1 MLAQL
6 LRLLLLTQALTGL
19 VIGGLI
25 VYFSQAPSWLMPLI
39 ALLIPVLVQLSVAT
53 STAFKSR
60 TSRADGPWW
69 RSLVFEG
76 LAMLR
81 VFVLQMPWAKTPSL
95 QRGPAALPQ
104 RLPVLLVHGYV
115 CNHRVWDAMAL
126 QLRQAGHPVLAIDL
140 EPLFTSI
147 DDYAELVEQAVV
159 AICRQTGST
168 QVALI
173 GHSMGG
179 LAIRAWLRAHGS
191 QRVARVLT
199 LGTPHV
205 GTQIHAPFPS
215 PNGKQMA
222 WHSDWLQAL
231 AASESPAT
239 RALMRIALTPQ
250 DNIVFPQTEQVLPG
264 VPVTVFVGLGHV
276 EMVLHPAVMHWVL
289 QQLEETA
296 REAS

>member
-6 LRLLLLTQALTGL
+6 LRLLLLTQVLTGL
-19 VIGGLI
+19 VLGGLI
-25 VYFSQAPSWLMPLI
+25 VYFTEAPSWLIPLT
-39 ALLIPVLVQLSVAT
+39 ALLMPVLVQLSVAA

-60 TSRADGPWW
+60 ASRADGLWW
-69 RSLVFEG
+69 RSLVFEC

-81 VFVLQMPWAKTPSL
+81 VFVLQMPWAKVPSL

-115 CNHRVWDAMAL
+115 CNHRAWDAMAV

-147 DDYAELVEQAVV
+147 DDYAELVEQAV
-159 AICRQTGST
+159 AALCRQTGSP

-179 LAIRAWLRAHGS
+179 LAIRAWLRAHGR

-205 GTQIHAPFPS
+205 GTKIHAPFAS
-215 PNGKQMA
+215 PNGAQMA

-231 AASESPAT
+231 AASESAAT

-276 EMVLHPAVMHWVL
+276 ELMLHPAVRQWVL